1 MSKSTEQA
9 TLLILKGVIS
19 DLEEEDRDHIR
30 DTAQRFRDILSED
43 DRNMLALAL
52 VGAEVAADA

>member
-19 DLEEEDRDHIR
+19 DLEEKDRDHIR